1 MAGMSKKPYPSQVQD
16 RYIVRFPDGM
26 RDRLAEA
33 ARANGRSMNAEIVAR
48 LEQSFAKPVPALRSM
63 FEDSASD
70 HFDQMLGKISESALE
85 ELERAA
91 QAMAREM
98 QAVAE
103 HHARSAAVLER
114 ELKKRTARKGKEG
127 GNG

>member
-48 LEQSFAKPVPALRSM
+48 LEQTFAKPVPALRAV
-63 FEDSASD
+63 FEDSSSD
-70 HFDQMLGKISESALE
+70 SFEQMLGKISESALQ

-91 QAMAREM
+91 QAIADETRAR
-98 QAVAE
+98 AE
-103 HHARSAAVLER
+103 RHATNAAILKR
-114 ELKKRTARKGKEG
+114 EIKKRSARKGKE
-127 GNG
+127 